1 MAKVMDKFLG
11 FMGLADEEEEMTEEL
26 AHEEEEPAEENSR
39 RKKAP
44 VVSIHQQKQVKV
56 MVMEPRCYED
66 VQVIADH
73 LKNRRAV
80 VVNLETADKELS
92 RRVVDFVSGCI
103 YALNGSLQKVGA
115 GIYLFV
121 PSNVDI
127 SSVIPQDES
136 KDKGLFTWVR

>member
-11 FMGLADEEEEMTEEL
+11 FMGLADDDEELTEEMQGEEEMPEEY
-26 AHEEEEPAEENSR
+26 SR

-56 MVMEPRCYED
+56 MVMEPRVYED

-80 VVNLETADKELS
+80 VINLESADKELS

>member
-1 MAKVMDKFLG
+1 MVKVMDKVLG
-11 FMGLADEEEEMTEEL
+11 FMGLGDEEEELNEDMVQDEDEGTEEV
-26 AHEEEEPAEENSR
+26 SR
-39 RKKAP
+39 RKKSP
-44 VVSIHQQKQVKV
+44 VVSIHQQKQIKV
-56 MVMEPRCYED
+56 MVMEPKFYED

-80 VVNLETADKELS
+80 VVNLESADKELS
-92 RRVVDFVSGCI
+92 KRVVDFVSGCI

-121 PSNVDI
+121 PSNIDI
-127 SSVIPQDES
+127 SAVLSQEES

>member
-11 FMGLADEEEEMTEEL
+11 FMGLADDDEELTEEMQGEEELPEEY
-26 AHEEEEPAEENSR
+26 SR

-56 MVMEPRCYED
+56 MVMEPRVYED

-80 VVNLETADKELS
+80 VVNLESADKELS

>member
-1 MAKVMDKFLG
+1 MAKMMDKVLG
-11 FMGLADEEEEMTEEL
+11 FMGLADEEDDLLEEL
-26 AHEEEEPAEENSR
+26 EVEEEAAEEVSR
-39 RKKAP
+39 RKKSP
-44 VVSIHQQKQVKV
+44 VVSIHQQKQIKV
-56 MVMEPRCYED
+56 MVMEPKVYED

-80 VVNLETADKELS
+80 VVNLEATDKELS

-103 YALNGSLQKVGA
+103 YALNGSLQKVGT

-127 SSVIPQDES
+127 SAVITQEES

>member
-11 FMGLADEEEEMTEEL
+11 FMGLADDDELTEDLQGEEELPEEY
-26 AHEEEEPAEENSR
+26 SR

-56 MVMEPRCYED
+56 MVMEPRVYED

-80 VVNLETADKELS
+80 VINLESADKELS